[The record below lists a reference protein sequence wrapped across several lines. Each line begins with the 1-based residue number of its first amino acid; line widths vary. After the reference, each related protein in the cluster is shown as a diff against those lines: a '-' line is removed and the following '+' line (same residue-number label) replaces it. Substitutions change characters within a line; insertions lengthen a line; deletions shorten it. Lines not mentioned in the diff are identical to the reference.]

1 MGHCF
6 LVFNYQESCLINF
19 HNYIFH
25 CLRLKVIFYFLF
37 YENYFVGVFHETRR
51 LMLPIEAPTID
62 RKPNY
67 SRSSMAEH
75 LLEGLVN
82 SQSGGDT
89 GVRVIIPPI
98 SMHQDRDNNHSHQ
111 QSLQQQVFFY
121 FNTINLF
128 FSKTWYVKKLNKSL
142 INLQLIMLLV
152 NSASKN
158 LIVLESYLTNSM
170 LWLISYAV
178 IKIMVLSPLWI

>member
-1 MGHCF
+1 
-6 LVFNYQESCLINF
+6 
-19 HNYIFH
+19 
-25 CLRLKVIFYFLF
+25 
-37 YENYFVGVFHETRR
+37 
-51 LMLPIEAPTID
+51 
-62 RKPNY
+62 
-67 SRSSMAEH
+67 MAEH

-121 FNTINLF
+121 FSTINLYF
-128 FSKTWYVKKLNKSL
+128 FSKTWYVKKLNRLL

-152 NSASKN
+152 NSALKN
-158 LIVLESYLTNSM
+158 PIVLESYLTNSM
-170 LWLISYAV
+170 L
-178 IKIMVLSPLWI
+178 

>member
-1 MGHCF
+1 
-6 LVFNYQESCLINF
+6 
-19 HNYIFH
+19 
-25 CLRLKVIFYFLF
+25 
-37 YENYFVGVFHETRR
+37 
-51 LMLPIEAPTID
+51 MLPIEAPTID

-121 FNTINLF
+121 FNTINLYF
-128 FSKTWYVKKLNKSL
+128 LARPG
-142 INLQLIMLLV
+142 M
-152 NSASKN
+152 
-158 LIVLESYLTNSM
+158 
-170 LWLISYAV
+170 
-178 IKIMVLSPLWI
+178 